1 MVFSPSI
8 FYALPELTER
18 GNKRG
23 KEQQKQN
30 KMYNLPQSSHLSY
43 VNTVIAKKLSFGRRV
58 QEGGVFGLSKL
69 PFSSVK
75 GNVLINFLP
84 ATLLVF
90 FIYVQI
96 LTDNYFTLVLG

>member
-23 KEQQKQN
+23 NEQEKQN
-30 KMYNLPQSSHLSY
+30 KMYNLPLSCHLSY
-43 VNTVIAKKLSFGRRV
+43 VNTVIAKKLSFEIRV

-69 PFSSVK
+69 PFPWVK

-90 FIYVQI
+90 FI
-96 LTDNYFTLVLG
+96 